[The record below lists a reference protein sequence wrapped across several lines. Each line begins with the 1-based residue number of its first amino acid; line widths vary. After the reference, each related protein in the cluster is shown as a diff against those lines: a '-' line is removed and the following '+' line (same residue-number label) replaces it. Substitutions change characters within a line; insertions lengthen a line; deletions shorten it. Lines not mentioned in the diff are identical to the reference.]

1 MTTMDY
7 ATEERRIRLWR
18 QQNRGLIRAAWG
30 FYIAVCLCA
39 WWALGHIVWWLVR

>member
-1 MTTMDY
+1 MTMMDF

-30 FYIAVCLCA
+30 FYIAICL
-39 WWALGHIVWWLVR
+39 GIVWWLVR